1 MEYDELNEQ
10 QKIQVAK
17 GFEATPELIPFIP
30 YLLEDL
36 FELGSSPETIIEIL
50 DSLHLNKKTKVL
62 DLACG
67 KGAVSIQLAQRLGF
81 SCKGIDLFKP
91 FIEIAKERA
100 LKAGVSHLCDF
111 EVNDINNIIFKEK
124 NYDVL
129 VLAAA
134 ESLLGEVDEAI
145 GKLRNC
151 VIDGGIIIYD
161 GAFLN
166 ESSSLD
172 NPDYSVIKK
181 HTDTIKKLTSYGD
194 KIIRE
199 AIIPAEETMAINN
212 TYNDVIR
219 MRANELA
226 LIHPDKKKLL
236 FDYVK
241 KQEAE
246 CSIIEN
252 DLTGCIWCV
261 RKTGGLTCLPD
272 NI

>member
-1 MEYDELNEQ
+1 MEYDDLSEQ

-17 GFEATPELIPFIP
+17 GFDATPELIPFIP
-30 YLLEDL
+30 YLLQDL
-36 FELGSSPETIIEIL
+36 SELGSSPETIIEIL
-50 DSLHLNKKTKVL
+50 DSLHLNKKTKVI

-67 KGAVSIQLAQRLGF
+67 KGAVSIQIAQRLGF

-91 FIEIAKERA
+91 FIEIAREKA
-100 LKAGVSHLCDF
+100 LEAGVRHLCKF
-111 EVNDINNIIFKEK
+111 EVNDINNVIFKEK

-129 VLAAA
+129 ILAAA

-166 ESSSLD
+166 ESSSLT

-181 HTDTIKKLTSYGD
+181 YAGTIKQLTSYGD
-194 KIIRE
+194 EIIKE
-199 AIIPAEETMAINN
+199 AIIPTEETMAINN
-212 TYNDVIR
+212 AYTDVIR
-219 MRANELA
+219 KRADEL
-226 LIHPDKKKLL
+226 LLKYPEKKKL
-236 FDYVK
+236 FFSYIE

-252 DLTGCIWCV
+252 DLAGCIWCV
-261 RKTGGLTCLPD
+261 KKTG
-272 NI
+272 

>member
-1 MEYDELNEQ
+1 MEYDDLSEQ

-17 GFEATPELIPFIP
+17 GFDATPELIPFIP
-30 YLLEDL
+30 YLLQDL
-36 FELGSSPETIIEIL
+36 FELGSSPEIIINIL
-50 DSLHLNKKTKVL
+50 ASLHLGKKTKVL

-67 KGAVSIQLAQRLGF
+67 KGAVSIQIAHRLGF

-91 FIEIAKERA
+91 FIEIAREKA
-100 LKAGVSHLCDF
+100 LDAGVSHLCDF
-111 EVNDINNIIFKEK
+111 EVNDINNVIFEEK

-129 VLAAA
+129 ILAAA

-172 NPDYSVIKK
+172 NPDYLVIKK
-181 HTDTIKKLTSYGD
+181 YADTIKQLTSYGD
-194 KIIRE
+194 KIIKE
-199 AIIPAEETMAINN
+199 VLIPAEETMTINKAY
-212 TYNDVIR
+212 TDVIR
-219 MRANELA
+219 KRADEL
-226 LIHPDKKKLL
+226 LLKYPEKKKL
-236 FDYVK
+236 FFSYIK
-241 KQEAE
+241 KQEVE

-261 RKTGGLTCLPD
+261 KKTG
-272 NI
+272 

>member
-1 MEYDELNEQ
+1 MEYDDLSEQ

-17 GFEATPELIPFIP
+17 GFETTPELIPFIP
-30 YLLEDL
+30 YLLQDL
-36 FELGSSPETIIEIL
+36 FELGSSPDIIINIL
-50 DSLHLNKKTKVL
+50 SSLHLGKKTKVL

-67 KGAVSIQLAQRLGF
+67 KGAVSIQIAQRLGF

-91 FIEIAKERA
+91 FIEIAKVKA
-100 LKAGVSHLCDF
+100 LEAAVQHLCKF
-111 EVNDINNIIFKEK
+111 EVNDINNVIFKEK

-129 VLAAA
+129 ILAAA

-151 VIDGGIIIYD
+151 VVDGGIIIYD

-166 ESSSLD
+166 QSSSLD

-181 HTDTIKKLTSYGD
+181 YADTTKQLTSFGD
-194 KIIRE
+194 EIIKE
-199 AIIPAEETMAINN
+199 VIVTSEETMKINN

-241 KQEAE
+241 KQEDE

-261 RKTGGLTCLPD
+261 KKKRMTYLPAR
-272 NI
+272 

>member
-1 MEYDELNEQ
+1 MEFDELNEH

-17 GFEATPELIPFIP
+17 GFDATPELIPFIP
-30 YLLEDL
+30 YLLQDL
-36 FELGSSPETIIEIL
+36 FELGSSPKIIIEIL
-50 DSLHLNKKTKVL
+50 KSLELSPKSKLL
-62 DLACG
+62 DIACG
-67 KGAVSIQLAQRLGF
+67 KGAVSIQIAQRLGF

-91 FIEIAKERA
+91 FIEIAREKA
-100 LKAGVSHLCDF
+100 LEAGVRHLCKF
-111 EVNDINNIIFKEK
+111 EVNDINNVIFKEK

-129 VLAAA
+129 ILAAA

-151 VIDGGIIIYD
+151 VIDNGIIIYD

-181 HTDTIKKLTSYGD
+181 YADTIKQLTSYGD
-194 KIIRE
+194 EIIKE

-212 TYNDVIR
+212 AYTDVIR
-219 MRANELA
+219 KRADEL
-226 LIHPDKKKLL
+226 LLKYPEKKKL
-236 FDYVK
+236 FFGYIE

-252 DLTGCIWCV
+252 DLTGCIWCIK
-261 RKTGGLTCLPD
+261 KTG
-272 NI
+272 

>member
-1 MEYDELNEQ
+1 MEYDDLSEQ

-17 GFEATPELIPFIP
+17 AFEATPELIPFIP
-30 YLLEDL
+30 YLLQDL
-36 FELGSSPETIIEIL
+36 FELGSSPDIIIEIL
-50 DSLHLNKKTKVL
+50 ASLHLGKKVKVL

-67 KGAVSIQLAQRLGF
+67 KGAISIQIAQRLGF

-91 FIEIAKERA
+91 FIEIAREKA
-100 LKAGVSHLCDF
+100 LEAEVDDLCKF
-111 EVNDINNIIFKEK
+111 EVNDILNIIQKAK
-124 NYDVL
+124 DYDVII
-129 VLAAA
+129 LAAA

-181 HTDTIKKLTSYGD
+181 YADTMRQLTSYGD
-194 KIIRE
+194 KIIKE
-199 AIIPAEETMAINN
+199 VLIPAKETMAINN
-212 TYNDVIR
+212 AYTDLIR
-219 MRANELA
+219 KRADEL
-226 LIHPDKKKLL
+226 LLKYPEKKKL
-236 FDYVK
+236 FFSYIE

-261 RKTGGLTCLPD
+261 KKTG
-272 NI
+272 

>member
-1 MEYDELNEQ
+1 MEYDDLSEQ

-17 GFEATPELIPFIP
+17 GFDATPELIPFIP
-30 YLLEDL
+30 YLLQDL
-36 FELGSSPETIIEIL
+36 SELGSSPETIIEIL

-67 KGAVSIQLAQRLGF
+67 KGAVSIQIAQRLGF

-91 FIEIAKERA
+91 FIEIAREKA
-100 LKAGVSHLCDF
+100 LEAGVRHLCKF
-111 EVNDINNIIFKEK
+111 EVNDINNVIFKEK

-129 VLAAA
+129 ILAAA

-151 VIDGGIIIYD
+151 VIDNGIIIYD

-181 HTDTIKKLTSYGD
+181 YADTIKQLTLYGD
-194 KIIRE
+194 EIIKE
-199 AIIPAEETMAINN
+199 VIIPAEETLAINN
-212 TYNDVIR
+212 AYTDVIR
-219 MRANELA
+219 KRADEL
-226 LIHPDKKKLL
+226 LLKYPEKKKL
-236 FDYVK
+236 FFGYIE

-252 DLTGCIWCV
+252 DLTGCIWCIK
-261 RKTGGLTCLPD
+261 KTG
-272 NI
+272 

>member
-1 MEYDELNEQ
+1 MEYDDLSEQ

-17 GFEATPELIPFIP
+17 GFDATPELIPFIP
-30 YLLEDL
+30 YLLQDL
-36 FELGSSPETIIEIL
+36 SELGSSPETIIEIL

-67 KGAVSIQLAQRLGF
+67 KGAVSIQIAQRLGF

-91 FIEIAKERA
+91 FIEIAREKA
-100 LKAGVSHLCDF
+100 LEAGIRHLCKF
-111 EVNDINNIIFKEK
+111 EVNDINNVIFKEK

-129 VLAAA
+129 ILAAA

-161 GAFLN
+161 GTFLN
-166 ESSSLD
+166 ESSSLT

-181 HTDTIKKLTSYGD
+181 YAGTIKQLTSYGD
-194 KIIRE
+194 EIIKE
-199 AIIPAEETMAINN
+199 AIIPTEDTMAINN
-212 TYNDVIR
+212 AYTDVIR
-219 MRANELA
+219 KRADEL
-226 LIHPDKKKLL
+226 LLKYPEKKKL
-236 FDYVK
+236 FFSYIE

-261 RKTGGLTCLPD
+261 KKTR
-272 NI
+272 